1 LRDLQV
7 RTNRFF
13 ELLIS
18 GGIALA
24 QPYHASWQDDNKS
37 RGMRLFATVA
47 TLAAICLRKS
57 PTTAMFVRPLP
68 TGEIAHMLQPAAV
81 IFYRLD
87 IDLALAGATNE
98 RYFGPEQKSSC

>member
-1 LRDLQV
+1 
-7 RTNRFF
+7 
-13 ELLIS
+13 
-18 GGIALA
+18 
-24 QPYHASWQDDNKS
+24 
-37 RGMRLFATVA
+37 MRLFATVA
-47 TLAAICLRKS
+47 TLSAICLRKS